1 MSKAHFAYSETRDE
15 DLALM
20 LASKTYLG
28 THNCSTK
35 MNPYVY
41 TRNKEGIYYLNV
53 AKTWEKLMIAARV
66 IVAVDNP
73 KDVLIISSRQYAQRA
88 ILKYATNTGANYFGG
103 KWTPGSLTNQKTKKF
118 QEPRLII
125 VCDPRCD
132 HQAVKEAAYVNIPCI
147 ALCDSDS
154 PLSFVD
160 IAIPCNNKGKESI
173 ALIFYLLAREVMML
187 RNEIPRDKPWD
198 VMVDLFMHRAITEQ
212 KKSSDEDAGAADAD
226 DAEDETANVINK
238 NTAAAGEEEEDDE
251 EGEGDEKAEGD
262 EDAE

>member
-1 MSKAHFAYSETRDE
+1 MG
-15 DLALM
+15 
-20 LASKTYLG
+20 YLG
-28 THNCSTK
+28 TQNCSKK
-35 MNPYVY
+35 MKPYIY

-73 KDVLIISSRQYAQRA
+73 KDVLVISSRQYAQRA

-160 IAIPCNNKGKESI
+160 IAIPSNNKGKESI
-173 ALIFYLLAREVMML
+173 ALMFWLLAREVKCI
-187 RNEIPRDKPWD
+187 RNEIKRSEPWE
-198 VMVDLFMHRAITEQ
+198 VMVDLFMHRAITEN
-212 KKSSDEDAGAADAD
+212 KKASDATEEAQE
-226 DAEDETANVINK
+226 EDEEIETGVLNK
-238 NTAAAGEEEEDDE
+238 NANAAGEEEEGSDEAEGEEKE
-251 EGEGDEKAEGD
+251 EGEAERTD
-262 EDAE
+262 